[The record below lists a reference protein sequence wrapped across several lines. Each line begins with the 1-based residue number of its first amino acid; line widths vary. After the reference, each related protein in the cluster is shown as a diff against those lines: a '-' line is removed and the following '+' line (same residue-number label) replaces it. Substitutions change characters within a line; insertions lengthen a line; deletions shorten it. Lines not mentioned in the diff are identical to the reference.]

1 MVQSRITRQSLL
13 LLIAVALAALMDGLD
28 GSIVN
33 IALPLIAAEF
43 GADTGSVSWTV
54 IVYLLMV
61 AGTILIFG
69 NIAARGQVK
78 KILITGFTI
87 FTAASLVCGFSVS
100 LPMLIIARLVQGLG
114 ATMIIA
120 CAPIICVKFMP
131 PQILGLSFGVLT
143 AATSVGF
150 AVGPA
155 VGGFLTHYLSWHWI
169 FFINIPI
176 GIFAVLYCLLVIP
189 KETAK
194 EDVPFDW
201 IGAVL
206 LFAVMAS
213 GVYVL
218 ERLPHLG
225 WMNPQIIG
233 FTLLFAAVL
242 LAFCIIEIKS
252 PHPLVNIRVFTR
264 FRVNAVIISFFI
276 IQIVYCGL
284 LYLLPFYLTNTVRAD
299 SLTSGFYL
307 LIPPLVTAI
316 LSVPISRWSDRTGRR
331 SFMTASCVCLVLI
344 SIVFALIRPE
354 WGVLPLLLSLLL
366 MGLSI
371 GFVSGPGS
379 GRIVEV
385 MPDGEQELGS
395 TLMMTCVYCG
405 GVVGT
410 ALYAAV
416 FTLLTAEGGQILSFA
431 ELPPELFLSGFH
443 LTMAAGILISAAAVI
458 LSAVVPD
465 RKSV

>member
-1 MVQSRITRQSLL
+1 MIQNGITKQSLL

-33 IALPLIAAEF
+33 IALPVIAAEF
-43 GADTGSVSWTV
+43 GTDTGSVSWTV
-54 IVYLLMV
+54 IIYLLMV

-69 NIAARGQVK
+69 NIASRGHVK
-78 KILITGFTI
+78 KTLIIGFI
-87 FTAASLVCGFSVS
+87 MFTAASVLCGISVS
-100 LPMLIIARLVQGLG
+100 LPMLIAARLIQGLG
-114 ATMIIA
+114 ASMIIA
-120 CAPIICVKFMP
+120 CAPIICVKYMP
-131 PQILGLSFGVLT
+131 ARILGLSFGVLT
-143 AATSVGF
+143 AANSVGF

-155 VGGFLTHYLSWHWI
+155 IGGFLTHYLSWNWI

-176 GIFAVLYCLLVIP
+176 GIFAVFYCLKVIP
-189 KETAK
+189 NGDAEK
-194 EDVPFDW
+194 VPKFDW

-225 WMNPQIIG
+225 ITNPQIVG
-233 FTLLFAAVL
+233 FGLLCLAVL
-242 LAFCIIEIKS
+242 AALCIYEMKT
-252 PHPLVNIRVFTR
+252 PNPLINIRVFTC
-264 FRVNAVIISFFI
+264 FRVNAVLIAFFI

-284 LYLLPFYLTNTVRAD
+284 LYLLPFYLTNAMQID
-299 SLTSGFYL
+299 SLLSGFYL

-316 LSVPISRWSDRTGRR
+316 VSVPISRWSDRSGRR
-331 SFMTASCVCLVLI
+331 WFMTASCIFLVVI
-344 SIVFALIRPE
+344 SVIFACITPE
-354 WGVLPLLLSLLL
+354 WGVIPLLLALLL
-366 MGLSI
+366 MGLSS
-371 GFVSGPGS
+371 GAVSGPGS

-410 ALYAAV
+410 ALYAAL
-416 FTLLTAEGGQILSFA
+416 FTLLTSDGGMILSFA
-431 ELPPELFLSGFH
+431 ELPAELFLFGFH
-443 LTMAAGILISAAAVI
+443 WVMVIGAVISFAAVI
-458 LSAVVPD
+458 LSAVVRD
-465 RKSV
+465 RPSH

>member
-1 MVQSRITRQSLL
+1 MKQSRITKQSLL
-13 LLIAVALAALMDGLD
+13 LLIAVTLAALMDGLD

-33 IALPLIAAEF
+33 IALPQIAAEF

-69 NIAARGQVK
+69 NIAGRGHVK
-78 KILITGFTI
+78 KTLIAGFTI
-87 FTAASLVCGFSVS
+87 FTAASLVCGLSAS
-100 LPMLIIARLVQGLG
+100 LPMLILARLIQGLG
-114 ATMIIA
+114 AAMIIA

-131 PQILGLSFGVLT
+131 SHILGLSFGVLT

-194 EDVPFDW
+194 ENVPFDW
-201 IGAVL
+201 TGAAL

-218 ERLPHLG
+218 ERLPHFGLLH
-225 WMNPQIIG
+225 PQIVG
-233 FTLLFAAVL
+233 FSLLFAAAL
-242 LAFCIIEIKS
+242 IAFCIIELKS
-252 PHPLVNIRVFTR
+252 PHPLVNIRVFSR

-316 LSVPISRWSDRTGRR
+316 LSVPISRWSDKTGRR
-331 SFMTASCVCLVLI
+331 AFMTASAVCLVLI
-344 SIVFALIRPE
+344 SAVFAVILPE
-354 WGVLPLLLSLLL
+354 WGALPLLASLLL

-443 LTMAAGILISAAAVI
+443 LTMAAGILISVAAVI

-465 RKSV
+465 RKSA